1 MYSDGKVISD
11 FSIVLVFCLFF
22 CRRLLFF
29 GDKIGYRKEVCH
41 FYSRLC
47 EFGRRLE
54 GGSGGIGN
62 TLYLLRVDYGWF
74 CRCTAGKNPSFEGW
88 KNEIATFIK
97 EERIDSPILVG
108 HSMGGGLALAVAA
121 DFPTLV
127 GKIVIV
133 DALPCLMALTHP
145 DFNPVADKD
154 CSDMITRIT
163 AMNHEQF
170 VRMQRMSVASLT
182 TDSLK
187 FDEIVEWGAASD
199 RKTYA
204 AMYCDFANTDLRER
218 IRSIAVPVLVLLE
231 PHFKNIAS
239 IVNEQYRNLH
249 GVRLRYAE
257 QGLHFMMFD
266 DKEWFMNEL
275 TGFIKE

>member
-1 MYSDGKVISD
+1 MEKLFLTLVLFWFSVCSFAEDYSFSVIKS
-11 FSIVLVFCLFF
+11 
-22 CRRLLFF
+22 
-29 GDKIGYRKEVCH
+29 
-41 FYSRLC
+41 
-47 EFGRRLE
+47 
-54 GGSGGIGN
+54 GIGKKSVIFIPGFASSGDVWKEAVAELG
-62 TLYLLRVDYGWF
+62 THYTCYVL
-74 CRCTAGKNPSFEGW
+74 TMAGFAGVPPEKNPSFEGW

-218 IRSIAVPVLVLLE
+218 IRSIAVRSWSCWNL
-231 PHFKNIAS
+231 HFKNIAS

-249 GVRLRYAE
+249 GVRLRCAE

>member
-1 MYSDGKVISD
+1 
-11 FSIVLVFCLFF
+11 
-22 CRRLLFF
+22 
-29 GDKIGYRKEVCH
+29 
-41 FYSRLC
+41 
-47 EFGRRLE
+47 
-54 GGSGGIGN
+54 
-62 TLYLLRVDYGWF
+62 
-74 CRCTAGKNPSFEGW
+74 
-88 KNEIATFIK
+88 
-97 EERIDSPILVG
+97 
-108 HSMGGGLALAVAA
+108 
-121 DFPTLV
+121 
-127 GKIVIV
+127 
-133 DALPCLMALTHP
+133 MALTHP